1 MVHLLVLRSVRQVN
15 CTPPPHRRD
24 LGLARLE
31 DAGRVVGVREHEVE
45 VVGVVTVALLA
56 KIDLN
61 PPVGVDS
68 MEDFTGE
75 AGATVADLTG
85 LPTLGDTNCMGFAAL
100 VGLGDRRRCRWSIF
114 TGACFVGLG
123 ARTGGFSG
131 LRGSFT

>member
-1 MVHLLVLRSVRQVN
+1 MFLIG
-15 CTPPPHRRD
+15 D
-24 LGLARLE
+24 
-31 DAGRVVGVREHEVE
+31 EVE

-68 MEDFTGE
+68 IEDFTGE
-75 AGATVADLTG
+75 AGATFADLTG

-123 ARTGGFSG
+123 ARTRGFSG